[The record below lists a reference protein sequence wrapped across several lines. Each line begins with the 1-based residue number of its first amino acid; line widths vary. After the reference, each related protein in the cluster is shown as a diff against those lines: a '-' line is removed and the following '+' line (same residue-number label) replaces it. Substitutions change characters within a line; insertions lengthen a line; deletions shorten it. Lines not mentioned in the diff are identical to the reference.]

1 MEIFK
6 GDITMSNIKKNLIY
20 NIAYQILI
28 VIVPFITSPYLA
40 RTLGSQKI
48 GIYSYTYSIAFY
60 FMIIAVLGVSN
71 YGNRSIAKV
80 RDNKEKLNLTFSSI
94 YVVQMTMSILMIIA
108 YVIYLSFIAGEFK
121 IISIIQ
127 GMYIIAN
134 ALDITWFFYGM
145 ENFKVIVL
153 RNSVVKALSLIL
165 ILALVRTQNDLWVYT
180 AIMAGSTLIG
190 QIISWPLLLKA
201 IKIKKPKFND
211 IIPHIKPICI
221 LFIPVLAISVFSYMD
236 KIMLGAMGGMKQT
249 GFYENTEKIISIPKS
264 IITALGAVM
273 LPRTAH
279 MIANGEEEKS
289 KEYIEN
295 TMLYVLLISSACAF
309 GLSGIANTF
318 APIFWGTGF
327 EECGK
332 LIAYM
337 TPALVFS
344 VFGNVIRTQYLIP
357 RSMDTEYTVSLII
370 GAIVNFIV
378 NLCLIPKLGA
388 VGAVIGTIGAEFS
401 LCAYQTYSVRK
412 YLNIKEYIRNGIMF
426 FPIGLIM
433 FIILKILE
441 QVLPIS
447 IITLIIQI
455 VIGAIVYLA
464 LAFYYIL
471 ISKTNVAVR
480 VKKIL
485 IDNLKYKKRERK

>member
-1 MEIFK
+1 
-6 GDITMSNIKKNLIY
+6 MSNIKKNLIY

-180 AIMAGSTLIG
+180 AIMAGSVF
-190 QIISWPLLLKA
+190 A
-201 IKIKKPKFND
+201 
-211 IIPHIKPICI
+211 
-221 LFIPVLAISVFSYMD
+221 LFLFTRP
-236 KIMLGAMGGMKQT
+236 
-249 GFYENTEKIISIPKS
+249 
-264 IITALGAVM
+264 
-273 LPRTAH
+273 
-279 MIANGEEEKS
+279 
-289 KEYIEN
+289 
-295 TMLYVLLISSACAF
+295 
-309 GLSGIANTF
+309 
-318 APIFWGTGF
+318 
-327 EECGK
+327 
-332 LIAYM
+332 
-337 TPALVFS
+337 
-344 VFGNVIRTQYLIP
+344 
-357 RSMDTEYTVSLII
+357 
-370 GAIVNFIV
+370 
-378 NLCLIPKLGA
+378 NL
-388 VGAVIGTIGAEFS
+388 
-401 LCAYQTYSVRK
+401 
-412 YLNIKEYIRNGIMF
+412 
-426 FPIGLIM
+426 
-433 FIILKILE
+433 
-441 QVLPIS
+441 
-447 IITLIIQI
+447 
-455 VIGAIVYLA
+455 
-464 LAFYYIL
+464 
-471 ISKTNVAVR
+471 
-480 VKKIL
+480 
-485 IDNLKYKKRERK
+485 

>member
-1 MEIFK
+1 
-6 GDITMSNIKKNLIY
+6 MSNIKKNLIY

-40 RTLGSQKI
+40 RTLGAQQI

-94 YVVQMTMSILMIIA
+94 YAVQMVMSILMIIA
-108 YVIYLSFIAGEFK
+108 YVIYLSFIAKEFK

-134 ALDITWFFYGM
+134 ALDITWFFYGI

-153 RNSVVKALSLIL
+153 RNSLVKALSLIL
-165 ILALVRTQNDLWVYT
+165 ILTLVRTQNDLWIYT
-180 AIMAGSTLIG
+180 TIMAGSTLIG
-190 QIISWPLLLKA
+190 QIISWTLLLKA
-201 IKIKKPKFND
+201 IKLSKPNLND
-211 IIPHIKPICI
+211 VIPHVKPVFI

-236 KIMLGAMGGMKQT
+236 KIMLGSMSGMKQT

-264 IITALGAVM
+264 IITALGTVM

-279 MIANGEEEKS
+279 MIANGQEEKS
-289 KEYIEN
+289 KEYLEN

-370 GAIVNFIV
+370 GAIVNFII
-378 NLCLIPKLGA
+378 NLFLIPKLGA
-388 VGAVIGTIGAEFS
+388 VGAVIGTIAAEFS

-412 YLNIKEYIRNGIMF
+412 YLNIKEYIKSGIMF

-433 FIILKILE
+433 FIILKIL
-441 QVLPIS
+441 
-447 IITLIIQI
+447 
-455 VIGAIVYLA
+455 
-464 LAFYYIL
+464 
-471 ISKTNVAVR
+471 
-480 VKKIL
+480 
-485 IDNLKYKKRERK
+485 